1 MLGAMFISIAFMVL
15 PVFRDANVT
24 IVNVKRNKNKKHKN
38 IFQRVYMDVI
48 LLVISLY
55 GLYNFTEQKES
66 LMTQMLE
73 GESLDPFL
81 FICSSL
87 FIISASLVA
96 LRIQPLLI
104 KLVYLIGKK
113 RWKPAFFASFLQ
125 ILRTKGKQSF
135 MMVFLML
142 IRRVIS
148 GMKQEQHLFLKNNG
162 RATKRSLRIIR
173 IRKYPIRS
181 RIFRPMRA

>member
-1 MLGAMFISIAFMVL
+1 
-15 PVFRDANVT
+15 
-24 IVNVKRNKNKKHKN
+24 
-38 IFQRVYMDVI
+38 MDVI

-104 KLVYLIGKK
+104 KLVYLIGKNTETGIF
-113 RWKPAFFASFLQ
+113 RFVFTDFEN
-125 ILRTKGKQSF
+125 KGKTE
-135 MMVFLML
+135 LYD
-142 IRRVIS
+142 
-148 GMKQEQHLFLKNNG
+148 GLFDADG
-162 RATKRSLRIIR
+162 CTW
-173 IRKYPIRS
+173 Y
-181 RIFRPMRA
+181 F